1 MARIDAEFIKSQ
13 YRSGVASYA
22 DFTRNVGLWDAEAY
36 VFEKYLHKEDHIL
49 DLGCGTG
56 RTTFPLYKSGFRNI
70 VGVDL
75 TSEMI
80 EEAKKLNMHF
90 DSDIEFLQGDARSLP
105 FSDASFHAVI
115 FSFNGIMSIPGVD
128 DRTKALIEIRRV
140 LKPSGHFIF
149 TTHDR
154 DQEPQF
160 FQFWKDEAERW
171 SRGEQDLRLFEYGD
185 LITHSKNEER
195 PIFIHIPD
203 QKEVESW
210 MSKGGFSLVETFYR
224 SDRFQESEEVLAKS
238 GECRFWVYKL
248 G

>member
-1 MARIDAEFIKSQ
+1 MTRIDSEFVKSQ

-22 DFTRNVGLWDAEAY
+22 EFTRDVGLWDSEKY
-36 VFEKYLHKEDHIL
+36 VFKKYLQQDDRIL

-56 RTTFPLYKSGFRNI
+56 RTTFPLYKAGYRNI

-80 EEAKKLNMHF
+80 EEAQKLNAYF
-90 DSDIEFLQGDARSLP
+90 ECEIDFQQGDARSLP
-105 FSDASFHAVI
+105 FPDASFHAVI
-115 FSFNGIMSIPGVD
+115 FSFNGIMSIPGENN
-128 DRTKALIEIRRV
+128 RNQALEEISRV
-140 LKPSGHFIF
+140 LKTDGLFIF

-154 DQEPQF
+154 DREPQF

-171 SRGEQDLRLFEYGD
+171 SQGEQDRRLFEFGD

-195 PIFIHIPD
+195 PIFIHIPN
-203 QKEVESW
+203 QKEVEEC
-210 MSKGGFSLVETFYR
+210 MSKQGFSMLETFYR
-224 SDRFQESEEVLAKS
+224 MDKFQENEKVLAKS
-238 GECRFWVYKL
+238 GECRFWVYKH